1 MFFSNLWHWFT
12 TAANWHGS
20 GGIPNRLWE
29 HLQLSVAAVAA
40 AAVIAIPLG
49 LFFGHRPRGAFA
61 ASTVVNIGRALP
73 SFAILAIAVITLNF
87 GIGFWPIWLALFVL
101 AMPPMFT
108 NSVTAIQGVRQDV
121 LESARGMGMR
131 PRRILTQVELPLAA
145 PLIIAGVRTSAVQVI
160 ATAPLGALVAWGSL
174 GRFIIDGLAIQD
186 YAQVAGGAIL
196 VALFSIT
203 AELGFGLLEQR
214 LTPGVK
220 RRRFAPASRRPDIE
234 LEALANPGTV
244 GP

>member
-1 MFFSNLWHWFT
+1 
-12 TAANWHGS
+12 
-20 GGIPNRLWE
+20 
-29 HLQLSVAAVAA
+29 
-40 AAVIAIPLG
+40 
-49 LFFGHRPRGAFA
+49 
-61 ASTVVNIGRALP
+61 
-73 SFAILAIAVITLNF
+73 
-87 GIGFWPIWLALFVL
+87 
-101 AMPPMFT
+101 
-108 NSVTAIQGVRQDV
+108 
-121 LESARGMGMR
+121 MR
-131 PRRILTQVELPLAA
+131 PWRILTQVELPLAA